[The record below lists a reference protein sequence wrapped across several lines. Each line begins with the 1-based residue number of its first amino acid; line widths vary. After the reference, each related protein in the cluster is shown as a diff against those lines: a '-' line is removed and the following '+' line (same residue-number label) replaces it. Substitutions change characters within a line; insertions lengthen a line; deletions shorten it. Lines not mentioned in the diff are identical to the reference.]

1 MEAESKMSVAHAPTR
16 PASSGMTAGAP
27 RPIAVRM
34 AAVPPA
40 RPLELDTVASL
51 WQRALDSAQRALS
64 ADAGVLPAAE
74 VAHRQ
79 RDLTRERQD
88 AADMLASLAHVTRI
102 HPAPWLSPIPV
113 TTELLGLP
121 SGTRA
126 CLFDLDGVLT
136 DSGLLHA
143 WAWGEVFDDFLL
155 RNSEK
160 TGWHFIP
167 FDRVADYRAFIDG
180 RRRLDAIH
188 VFLGSRG
195 IRLPEGRAEDTV
207 GADTAYGLARRK
219 GEMIERELLRRR
231 VSAVTGARRYLEA
244 TGHAGLGR
252 AVISASQSTSAM
264 LERSG
269 LASLV
274 EARIDAD
281 VIREDGL
288 RSPPSPDLV
297 LAACRRLGVSP
308 NDAVSF
314 SHSPVG
320 VAAAHRSGL
329 FVIGVGDEAQAELFG
344 LYGAEQSVASLG
356 ELLDRR
362 LRSA

>member
-1 MEAESKMSVAHAPTR
+1 
-16 PASSGMTAGAP
+16 
-27 RPIAVRM
+27 M
-34 AAVPPA
+34 A
-40 RPLELDTVASL
+40 
-51 WQRALDSAQRALS
+51 Q
-64 ADAGVLPAAE
+64 
-74 VAHRQ
+74 
-79 RDLTRERQD
+79 
-88 AADMLASLAHVTRI
+88 VTRI

-195 IRLPEGRAEDTV
+195 IRLPEGRTEGPG
-207 GADTAYGLARRK
+207 GADTAYDLASRK
-219 GEMIERELLRRR
+219 GEVIERELLRRGL
-231 VSAVTGARRYLEA
+231 SAVAGARRYLEA
-244 TGHAGLGR
+244 AGHAGLGR

-269 LASLV
+269 LTSLV

-297 LAACRRLGVSP
+297 LAACRRLGVTAHE
-308 NDAVSF
+308 AVSF

-320 VAAAHRSGL
+320 VAAAHRAGL
-329 FVIGVGDEAQAELFG
+329 FVIGVGGDAQAELLA
-344 LYGAEQSVASLG
+344 LYGAEQSIASLG

-362 LRSA
+362 LSSA

>member
-1 MEAESKMSVAHAPTR
+1 MSVAHAPTR
-16 PASSGMTAGAP
+16 AASSGATPGAA
-27 RPIAVRM
+27 RPSAVRL

-64 ADAGVLPAAE
+64 AEAGVLPAAE
-74 VAHRQ
+74 IAHRQ
-79 RDLTRERQD
+79 RSLTRERQD
-88 AADMLASLAHVTRI
+88 AAEMLADLARVSRI
-102 HPAPWLSPIPV
+102 RPAPWLSPIPV

-121 SGTRA
+121 SGTQA

-155 RNSEK
+155 GLSER

-167 FDRVADYRAFIDG
+167 FDRVADYRAFVDG

-195 IRLPEGRAEDTV
+195 IRLPEGRAGDPV

-231 VSAVTGARRYLEA
+231 VSAVAGARRFLEA
-244 TGHAGLGR
+244 AGHAGLAR

-269 LASLV
+269 LTSLLD
-274 EARIDAD
+274 ARIDAD
-281 VIREDGL
+281 VIREEGL
-288 RSPPSPDLV
+288 ESPPSPDLV

-308 NDAVSF
+308 SDTVSF

-329 FVIGVGDEAQAELFG
+329 FVIGIGDEAQAELLA
-344 LYGAEQSVASLG
+344 LYGAKHSVASLG
-356 ELLDRR
+356 ALLDRR